1 MRVVMLVTNLPMFIK
16 GILPNSFYLRREAS
30 FTERFFGPRGR
41 QAAMPGL
48 QLGTVQSVH
57 RTVHTE
63 IAGRAQCTIA
73 VQCAQSAG
81 GHSLHSYQGT
91 C

>member
-1 MRVVMLVTNLPMFIK
+1 MLVTHLRTINVYKIVK
-16 GILPNSFYLRREAS
+16 WEGILPNSFYLRREAS

-63 IAGRAQCTIA
+63 IAGRAQLQCT
-73 VQCAQSAG
+73 V
-81 GHSLHSYQGT
+81 LSYQGT